1 MQISDGPHHEQ
12 TLEYSIVLTNLSPGL
27 TYLFKVWYIA
37 SNVYLNHETIS
48 IIHSTSAKDPV
59 LTLLSFSPCYVQVS
73 AAPSPI
79 HSPSTFHSCCLFNAF
94 LYFHVC
100 GVCTTVPFIILR
112 YVYKRRK
119 ICEISVSN
127 RQTSMKASCIFL
139 HVHRS
144 VPEHR

>member
-12 TLEYSIVLTNLSPGL
+12 TLEYSIVLTNLSPEL

-48 IIHSTSAKDPV
+48 MIHSTSAKDPV
-59 LTLLSFSPCYVQVS
+59 LTLLSVVHVMYKFLLLP
-73 AAPSPI
+73 APSTHLP
-79 HSPSTFHSCCLFNAF
+79 HSSVAVCSMHFYIFMFVVYAP
-94 LYFHVC
+94 LYLSLY
-100 GVCTTVPFIILR
+100 I
-112 YVYKRRK
+112 YKRRK
-119 ICEISVSN
+119 SCEISVSN

-144 VPEHR
+144 GPEHQ